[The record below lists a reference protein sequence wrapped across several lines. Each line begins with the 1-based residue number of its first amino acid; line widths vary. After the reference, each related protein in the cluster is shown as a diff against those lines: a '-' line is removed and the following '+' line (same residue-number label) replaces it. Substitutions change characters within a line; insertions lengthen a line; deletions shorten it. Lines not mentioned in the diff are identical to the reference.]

1 MFGIG
6 PIEFA
11 VVLVVAL
18 LVMGPK
24 KLPELARTIGR
35 GLAEFRRASND
46 LRRSIDLDIES
57 HKIEPPPGPAQAS
70 SPHEATEQASEQE
83 TKQETKQET
92 GQETGQETEQATE
105 QTPEQTPEDPDQPE
119 SEKQLADGDHTDLAS
134 EQDPGD
140 PPPVKRD
147 TEKAVD

>member
-1 MFGIG
+1 
-6 PIEFA
+6 
-11 VVLVVAL
+11 
-18 LVMGPK
+18 MGPK
-24 KLPELARTIGR
+24 KLPELARTVGR

-70 SPHEATEQASEQE
+70 SPHEATEQASEQ
-83 TKQETKQET
+83 KTKQET
-92 GQETGQETEQATE
+92 GQEAGQETE
-105 QTPEQTPEDPDQPE
+105 QTPEQTPEDPDQSE